1 MVVLFRRFSKSHGL
15 LGTAMTDIKFET
27 APDGTEIAYREDGGE
42 DFGRCGLFWLGGFK
56 SDMAGSKAEALASLA
71 RDTRRSSFRFDY
83 SGHGASGGFF
93 VDGTISS
100 LAGPSHTYVYAEG
113 RRQADYHR
121 LIDGWLAGDAALPR
135 PAARSTY
142 GKARRRPGADCPCH
156 RHDGGP
162 DVGRFPDSVKEEL
175 AEKGVYLRP
184 SQYGEP
190 YPITARL
197 IADGEKHLMLKDG
210 LDCDCPVR
218 ILQGDI
224 DPDVPPTHGVK
235 VFNAIR
241 GSDVT
246 LTLIKGGDHRL
257 SSPGQL
263 ALIRETALRLA
274 ERADGVTV

>member
-1 MVVLFRRFSKSHGL
+1 MI
-15 LGTAMTDIKFET
+15 DIKFET

-83 SGHGASGGFF
+83 SGHGSSGGFF
-93 VDGTISS
+93 VDGTISAW
-100 LAGPSHTYVYAEG
+100 LA
-113 RRQADYHR
+113 QALHMFTR
-121 LIDGWLAGDAALPR
+121 KAAGKRIIVGSSMGGWLAMLLYRALQRDPR
-135 PAARSTY
+135 AARRVAGLVLIAPATDMT
-142 GKARRRPGADCPCH
+142 ADLMW
-156 RHDGGP
+156 
-162 DVGRFPDSVKEEL
+162 DVFPDSVKEEL

-184 SQYGEP
+184 SEYGEP

-210 LDCDCPVR
+210 LACDCPVR

-224 DPDVPPTHGVK
+224 DPDVPPAHGVK

-257 SSPGQL
+257 SSPTHL

>member
-1 MVVLFRRFSKSHGL
+1 
-15 LGTAMTDIKFET
+15 MTDIKFES

-42 DFGRCGLFWLGGFK
+42 DFGRCGLFWLGGYK
-56 SDMAGSKAEALASLA
+56 SDMTGSKAEALASLA

-93 VDGTISS
+93 VDGTISAW
-100 LAGPSHTYVYAEG
+100 LGQAIHMFTRKAAGKRIIVGSSMG
-113 RRQADYHR
+113 
-121 LIDGWLAGDAALPR
+121 GWLAMLLYRALQRDPR
-135 PAARSTY
+135 AARRVAGIVLIAPATDMT
-142 GKARRRPGADCPCH
+142 ADLMW
-156 RHDGGP
+156 
-162 DVGRFPDSVKEEL
+162 DVFPDPVREEL
-175 AEKGVYLRP
+175 AEKGVHLRP

-197 IADGEKHLMLKDG
+197 IADGEKHLMLKHG

-224 DPDVPPTHGVK
+224 DPDVPPTHAVK

-246 LTLIKGGDHRL
+246 LTLVKGGDHRL
-257 SSPGQL
+257 SSPAQL